1 MKKLL
6 LTFIL
11 LLVPVTTLATSWAYE
26 FVVYNDAVYVVT
38 SEAEGE
44 VGEKLGEVTYYSDM
58 YTHSGNFSNH
68 YPKGTEYYEIIGVDP
83 SEMIAVRV
91 QPDRYVRATYQHR
104 YEHSPSVGGF
114 VETITGGADPV
125 NEPVEQEGG
134 YLSWVVIIG
143 AILVLGLV
151 LGVLRSERKRKK

>member
-1 MKKLL
+1 MKKIL

-11 LLVPVTTLATSWAYE
+11 LLVPVTAFATSWAYE

-38 SEAEGE
+38 GEAEGE

-91 QPDRYVRATYQHR
+91 QPDRYLRAT
-104 YEHSPSVGGF
+104 YEHSPSAGEF
-114 VETITGGADPV
+114 VETISERADPV
-125 NEPVEQEGG
+125 NEPVVKEGG